1 MQLFQKQVVKTK
13 KKTGP
18 AHPPRPSCKPPQLQ
32 DSTEKRLS
40 INHLPMAMPSLKNS
54 SKIGISEESK
64 TLKNRL
70 DNASFPFSRGVLV

>member
-1 MQLFQKQVVKTK
+1 MQLFQKQVVKK
-13 KKTGP
+13 KNTGS
-18 AHPPRPSCKPPQLQ
+18 AHPPRPSCKPHQVQ

-40 INHLPMAMPSLKNS
+40 INHLPMAMPSLKNP
-54 SKIGISEESK
+54 SKIGIFEESK